1 MNPNPILTSYL
12 KHISISSHPRLD
24 LSSGLF
30 PSGFPTKI
38 FYAFLSLPCVLH
50 APPHLILLDFM
61 TLIIFD
67 EDKLG
72 CNI

>member
-1 MNPNPILTSYL
+1 
-12 KHISISSHPRLD
+12 
-24 LSSGLF
+24 
-30 PSGFPTKI
+30 
-38 FYAFLSLPCVLH
+38 VLH

-72 CNI
+72 CNIWSSECAWALRFPRRRKRRCWFSG